1 MSLPVEI
8 EKAAQEAY
16 GIIEQT
22 VARPYFF
29 EKLAAAGFRPE
40 SAEEADAMW
49 EAGLNLRA
57 AYQNQN
63 QKQASARFASL
74 TELNDAARG
83 YPQAAVEKQAAFDDV
98 AKIASEDPE
107 LARSFL
113 TLRLAA
119 AAAAQPETQ
128 EN

>member
-16 GIIEQT
+16 GVIENT
-22 VARPYFF
+22 VSRPFFF
-29 EKLAAAGFRPE
+29 EKLAAAGIHPE

-57 AYQNQN
+57 AYQQNQT

-74 TELNDAARG
+74 TELNDLARG
-83 YPQAAVEKQAAFDDV
+83 HTTTQGEKQAAFDDV
-98 AKIASEDPE
+98 AKIASEDAD

-119 AAAAQPETQ
+119 AAAAYAE
-128 EN
+128 E